1 MQYTIHVKK
10 IMLICLNKF
19 NECIQ
24 TEFEK
29 DAPPIILPLSQFRGA
44 KNKPLLKKASNTY
57 CEVLKLYFLLYN
69 ILYRGLKTN
78 L

>member
-1 MQYTIHVKK
+1 
-10 IMLICLNKF
+10 MLICLNKF

-44 KNKPLLKKASNTY
+44 KNKPLLKKHQTPIVR
-57 CEVLKLYFLLYN
+57 C
-69 ILYRGLKTN
+69 
-78 L
+78 